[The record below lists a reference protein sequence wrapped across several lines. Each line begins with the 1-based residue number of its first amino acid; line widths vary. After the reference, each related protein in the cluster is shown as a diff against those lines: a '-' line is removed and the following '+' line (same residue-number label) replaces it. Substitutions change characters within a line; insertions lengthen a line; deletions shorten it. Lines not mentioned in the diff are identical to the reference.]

1 MRVAAFAFCVV
12 LAMGSES
19 AEVRTWKDKTGRFSI
34 LAELVESDGTKVK
47 LKKEDGQVIEV
58 AIDRLSDPDRQYLES
73 QVTNPFA
80 GPAVTT
86 PDLGA
91 SAPSK
96 RDAGPSTPDGTST
109 GLRYAWKAGQNYVYK
124 VKIEVDLGDESL
136 EMTGNPSYHAVS
148 ADTNRAVLR
157 FRGTLMENRRPK
169 VGAGGMAGAIGPRGP
184 RGPGRMGP
192 RGIGPAGPIRP
203 RMGPSFSPLTGVG
216 LHGPMSWS
224 ELTVDPQG
232 YITRQQGTSQLPFL
246 LGNLSYLMIEPLA
259 ADSQP
264 TWTVENDAGI
274 IIRDGIPHFGPDAST
289 EGFVPARER
298 TVYTVESTTDSLVTI
313 RKQYEFRAAATSD
326 EKPPFE
332 IAGDGKYTFDRKQGV
347 SAGLDFAMTVTLRKG
362 GVSIDIPLKVTY
374 DLLDEAE
381 QATLAEEA
389 EAARARTEQA
399 ARTREAQRKTPLSAQ
414 ETADLLTALKSGDR
428 THMIR
433 ALRDLSMKSPENPD
447 PEVAQ
452 TLERLLVDQDDGF
465 TRKDAAKALETW
477 AIKDNVPALIRVLED
492 ESPWVRQSAM
502 KALARLQAAEAAEPI
517 AARLVDLGDRAA
529 ASQSLKDLGPA
540 AEAAVIQQL
549 DSKDERARR
558 EACAILKTIGTS
570 KCLSALEQTTK
581 TDPSGFIKSAAKEAL
596 AAVKMRQ

>member
-1 MRVAAFAFCVV
+1 MRAAAFALCLV
-12 LAMGSES
+12 LARGSES
-19 AEVRTWKDKTGRFSI
+19 AEVRTWKDKTDRFSI

-47 LKKEDGQVIEV
+47 LKKADGQVIEV
-58 AIDRLSDPDRQYLES
+58 AIDRLCDADRQYLES

-80 GPAVTT
+80 GPAVAT

-91 SAPSK
+91 IAPRKS
-96 RDAGPSTPDGTST
+96 DTGPSTPNGAST
-109 GLRYAWKAGQNYVYK
+109 GLRYAWKAGQDYLYK

-148 ADTNRAVLR
+148 VDVNRAVLR
-157 FRGTLMENRRPK
+157 FRGTLVENRRPK
-169 VGAGGMAGAIGPRGP
+169 AGSGGMVGAVGPRGP

-192 RGIGPAGPIRP
+192 RGIGPTGPIRP
-203 RMGPSFSPLTGVG
+203 RMGPSFSPLSGVG

-313 RKQYEFRAAATSD
+313 RKHYEFRAAATSG

-332 IAGDGKYTFDRKQGV
+332 ITGDGKYTFDKKQGV
-347 SAGLDFAMTVTLRKG
+347 SGGLDFTMTVTFRKG
-362 GVSIDIPLKVTY
+362 GLSIDIPLKVTY

-381 QATLAEEA
+381 QAMLAKEA
-389 EAARARTEQA
+389 EAARARMEQA
-399 ARTREAQRKTPLSAQ
+399 ARERDAQRKKPLSAT
-414 ETADLLTALKSGDR
+414 EMADLMTALKSGDR
-428 THMIR
+428 TRMSR
-433 ALRDLSMKSPENPD
+433 ALRDLSLKSPEDPD
-447 PEVAQ
+447 PEVAK
-452 TLERLLVDQDDGF
+452 TLESMLVNQDDGF

-477 AIKDNVPALIRVLED
+477 AIKENVPALIRMLGD

-540 AEAAVIQQL
+540 AEAAVIEQL

-558 EACAILKTIGTS
+558 EACSILKAIGTS
-570 KCLSALEQTTK
+570 KCLPALEQTAK
-581 TDPSGFIKSAAKEAL
+581 TDPSGFIKSAAKEAI
-596 AAVKMRQ
+596 AAVEMRQ

>member
-1 MRVAAFAFCVV
+1 M
-12 LAMGSES
+12 
-19 AEVRTWKDKTGRFSI
+19 
-34 LAELVESDGTKVK
+34 
-47 LKKEDGQVIEV
+47 
-58 AIDRLSDPDRQYLES
+58 
-73 QVTNPFA
+73 
-80 GPAVTT
+80 
-86 PDLGA
+86 
-91 SAPSK
+91 
-96 RDAGPSTPDGTST
+96 
-109 GLRYAWKAGQNYVYK
+109 
-124 VKIEVDLGDESL
+124 GDESL

-332 IAGDGKYTFDRKQGV
+332 ITGDGKYTFDRKQGV

-362 GVSIDIPLKVTY
+362 GVSIEIPLKVTY

-399 ARTREAQRKTPLSAQ
+399 ARTREA
-414 ETADLLTALKSGDR
+414 
-428 THMIR
+428 H
-433 ALRDLSMKSPENPD
+433 
-447 PEVAQ
+447 
-452 TLERLLVDQDDGF
+452 
-465 TRKDAAKALETW
+465 
-477 AIKDNVPALIRVLED
+477 
-492 ESPWVRQSAM
+492 
-502 KALARLQAAEAAEPI
+502 ARLP
-517 AARLVDLGDRAA
+517 
-529 ASQSLKDLGPA
+529 
-540 AEAAVIQQL
+540 
-549 DSKDERARR
+549 
-558 EACAILKTIGTS
+558 
-570 KCLSALEQTTK
+570 
-581 TDPSGFIKSAAKEAL
+581 
-596 AAVKMRQ
+596 

>member
-1 MRVAAFAFCVV
+1 MRAAALVLCVV
-12 LAMGSES
+12 LARGSES
-19 AEVRTWKDKTGRFSI
+19 ADVRTWKDKTDRFSI

-47 LKKEDGQVIEV
+47 LKKADGQVVEV
-58 AIDRLSDPDRQYLES
+58 AIDRLCDADRQYLES
-73 QVTNPFA
+73 QLTNPFA
-80 GPAVTT
+80 GPAVATA
-86 PDLGA
+86 DLGA
-91 SAPSK
+91 SSPSK
-96 RDAGPSTPDGTST
+96 RDEGPSTPNGAST

-136 EMTGNPSYHAVS
+136 EMTGNPSYQAVS

-169 VGAGGMAGAIGPRGP
+169 AGAGGMAGAFGPRVP

-259 ADSQP
+259 VDSQP

-274 IIRDGIPHFGPDAST
+274 IIRDGIPRFGPVANT

-298 TVYTVESTTDSLVTI
+298 TVYTVESATDSLVTI
-313 RKQYEFRAAATSD
+313 RKQYEFRAAATGD

-332 IAGDGKYTFDRKQGV
+332 IAGDGKYTFDMKQGV
-347 SAGLDFAMTVTLRKG
+347 SAGLDFTMTVTFRKG
-362 GVSIDIPLKVTY
+362 GLSIDIPVKVTY

-381 QATLAEEA
+381 QAKLAEEA
-389 EAARARTEQA
+389 EAARARMEQA
-399 ARTREAQRKTPLSAQ
+399 ARTREAQRQTPLSAQ

-428 THMIR
+428 MRVSR
-433 ALRDLSMKSPENPD
+433 ALRDLTLKSPEDPD
-447 PEVAQ
+447 PEVAK
-452 TLERLLVDQDDGF
+452 TLESMLVNQDDGF

-477 AIKDNVPALIRVLED
+477 AIKENVPALIRMLGD

-502 KALARLQAAEAAEPI
+502 KALSRLHAAEAAEPI
-517 AARLVDLGDRAA
+517 AARLADLGDRAT

-540 AEAAVIQQL
+540 AEAAVIEQL

-558 EACAILKTIGTS
+558 EACSILKAIGTS
-570 KCLSALEQTTK
+570 KCLPALEQTAK
-581 TDPSGFIKSAAKEAL
+581 TDPSGFIKSAAKEAI
-596 AAVKMRQ
+596 AAVEMRQ